1 MPGFFVPVISPIL
14 FRLSLPIKHKIRNTM
29 TANDAANPNES
40 SESDEKVNWQPTQG
54 QLQLLSALGEASFF
68 EPFLNW
74 LHQEL
79 GADQCMIFFCA
90 DGEKVSTLLFKD
102 FIKDASGKNLAE
114 SYVTERRY
122 LEDPNFPLFKS
133 SQPREVSLIRYADLI
148 REMGPNYRKRY
159 FDEPGFQDKLSVIYG
174 SEAGNFYI
182 NLYRRASDFDQVIPA
197 DQQQAVGQLLG
208 LLVSKHY
215 QMDQSQLSQGP
226 LAFLSERERQVCEAV
241 LQGKKSEAVAH
252 ELNIAPSSVITYRK
266 RAYEKLGISSR
277 SQLFALCSS

>member
-1 MPGFFVPVISPIL
+1 
-14 FRLSLPIKHKIRNTM
+14 M
-29 TANDAANPNES
+29 TATPS
-40 SESDEKVNWQPTQG
+40 STSSIPVNWHPTRG
-54 QLQLLSALGEASFF
+54 QLQLLSALGEPHFF
-68 EPFLNW
+68 DPFLNW

-90 DGEKVSTLLFKD
+90 DGESVSTLLFKD
-102 FIKDASGKNLAE
+102 FIKDASGKSLAE

-122 LEDPNFPLFKS
+122 LEDPNFPVFKS
-133 SQPREVSLIRYADLI
+133 SQPGEVTLIRLEDLL
-148 REMGPNYRKRY
+148 RQMGPNYKKRY

-182 NLYRRASDFDQVIPA
+182 NLYRRGSGFDQVIPA

-215 QMDQSQLSQGP
+215 QMNQSQLSQGP

-241 LQGKKSEAVAH
+241 LQGKKSEVVAY

-277 SQLFALCSS
+277 AQLFALCSSQGWTSGGDS